1 MEYKVCILAA
11 GTGSR
16 MRPLTE
22 SINKSLLP
30 VGDQP
35 ALSRIIEKFDPK
47 IEIVIAVGHLM
58 DSIKDYLACAHGNR
72 KIVFVEVD
80 NFAEEGSGPG
90 YSLLRCAPY
99 LQCPFIFF
107 ASDTLVLEAIPEP
120 SFNWMGIAP
129 VPSTSEYC
137 SVRIEDNSIKKLED
151 KVETN
156 NKNAFIGL
164 AGVKDFSIFFKGLG
178 EDVKKIRGEHQ
189 VSNGFDALI
198 EHQLKPII
206 FTWHDTGSLQ
216 GYAKANSVYSGLIGA
231 FDFSKTDEYIY
242 FVENRVIKYFRDPS
256 IAKNRYLRS
265 SSLAGL
271 CPVIDKIH
279 GSFYSYKKIDGA
291 VLYDIV
297 DRQTAKDLF
306 IWLSENLWIRKA
318 LSSEN
323 VAKFQ
328 KLCHDFYYEKT
339 MLRLGRYHNKYGVPH
354 DEEKVTI
361 NGIHVNSLQNLLK
374 KIDWKYICSGIPAG
388 FHGDLQFDNIIKKDA
403 GSFALLDWRQ
413 DFAGLIE
420 YGDLYYD
427 LAKIYGGLLTSYKR
441 IKGGHFRYQKSPD
454 GSHVLEIGTS
464 SELQDAKVEFERFIL
479 ENNLDLTKI
488 KIITG
493 LIYLNM
499 SPMHHEPFD
508 HFIYFYGHLVLES
521 ALFGTSCMHDNAS
534 FS

>member
-16 MRPLTE
+16 MLPLTE

-30 VGDQP
+30 VGDEP
-35 ALSRIIEKFDPK
+35 VLSRIIEKFDPR
-47 IEIVIAVGHLM
+47 IEIVIAVGHLA
-58 DSIKDYLACAHGNR
+58 DSIKGYLACAHGNR
-72 KIVFVEVD
+72 KIVLVEVD
-80 NFAEEGSGPG
+80 KFIGEGAGPG
-90 YSLLRCAPY
+90 YSLMKCAPY
-99 LQCPFIFF
+99 LQCPFIF
-107 ASDTLVLEAIPEP
+107 LVLEAIPKP
-120 SFNWMGIAP
+120 TFNWMGIAP
-129 VPSTSEYC
+129 VLSTNEYC
-137 SVRIEDNSIKKLED
+137 SVRIVDNSITKLED
-151 KVETN
+151 KVETE

-164 AGVKDFSIFFKGLG
+164 AGVKDFSTFFKGLG
-178 EDVKKIRGEHQ
+178 RDIKTIKGEHQ

-198 EHQLKPII
+198 NRQLRPIM
-206 FTWHDTGSLQ
+206 FTWYDTGNLE
-216 GYAKANSVYSGLIGA
+216 GYKNANKAYSGSGGA

-256 IAKNRYLRS
+256 IVKNRYLRS
-265 SSLAGL
+265 LSLADL

-279 GSFYSYKKIDGA
+279 GSFYSYKKIDGT
-291 VLYDIV
+291 VLYDVV
-297 DRQTAKDLF
+297 DRQIAKDLF
-306 IWLSENLWIRKA
+306 VWLSENLWIRKY
-318 LSSEN
+318 LSIED

-328 KLCHDFYYEKT
+328 NSCHDFYYKKT
-339 MLRLGRYHNKYGVPH
+339 MSRLGRYHEKYGVPH
-354 DEEKVTI
+354 DKEKVTI
-361 NGIHVNSLQNLLK
+361 NGIHINSLQSLLK
-374 KIDWKYICSGIPAG
+374 KIDWHYICSGIPSG
-388 FHGDLQFDNIIKKDA
+388 FHGDLQFDNIIKKDT

-441 IKGGHFRYQKSPD
+441 IKRGHFRYLKSPD
-454 GSHVLEIGTS
+454 GSHIVKIGMP
-464 SELQDAKVEFERFIL
+464 SELNDAKEEFERFIS
-479 ENNLDLTKI
+479 ENNLDLI
-488 KIITG
+488 KVKVLTG

-521 ALFGTSCMHDNAS
+521 ALFGTDCMLSDAS